1 MARLTEK
8 GTTTTLPSI
17 KRPSYC
23 CIHSVRN
30 FVVESRGR
38 GKSAYAFIYF
48 ERNPFYSMSVVS
60 EIMSQKGVV
69 TVDSKDNPSAL
80 DVAKLMAKNRIGS
93 VLVIEGDDNKKPVGI
108 VTERDIIKKVSA
120 QNKSA
125 DQVAVRHIMSSP
137 LVTIKSIDSIDT
149 AAETIAENK
158 VKRLVVLEQDGS
170 MVGVL
175 SVSDIAKKLA
185 KILTEDYSRYRS
197 LRNLLDMG

>member
-1 MARLTEK
+1 
-8 GTTTTLPSI
+8 
-17 KRPSYC
+17 
-23 CIHSVRN
+23 
-30 FVVESRGR
+30 
-38 GKSAYAFIYF
+38 
-48 ERNPFYSMSVVS
+48 MSVVS
-60 EIMSQKGVV
+60 EIMPQKAVV
-69 TVDSKDNPSAL
+69 TVDINDNPSAL
-80 DVAKLMAKNRIGS
+80 DVAKLMAKHRIGS
-93 VLVIEGDDNKKPVGI
+93 VVVIEGNNNNNKKPVGM

-120 QNKSA
+120 ENKSA

-137 LVTIKSIDSIDT
+137 LVTVKSIDSIDT

-170 MVGVL
+170 MVGIL